1 MTDQNKSVLEG
12 IRELTPHIIA
22 RGAEI
27 EAARRIPLD
36 IVQSLKSAG
45 VFRMFVPRSHGGLE
59 LALPT
64 GLEAIRALGRVDGSV
79 GWTAMIGS
87 GSALFASL
95 LPRETY
101 DRIYER
107 GPDVIFAGS
116 SQPVGKA
123 ETTADGGRGLA
134 VRPQLLEQAQ
144 PMLGPR
150 HATHASPPSNLRPNV
165 IYPCH
170 VTSDIGVVKSPIW
183 MLGAVHRIRDNR
195 PHGT

>member
-12 IRELTPHIIA
+12 IRELTSHIIA
-22 RGAEI
+22 RAAEI

-45 VFRMFVPRSHGGLE
+45 VFCMFVPRSHGGPE

-95 LPRETY
+95 LPGETY

-123 ETTADGGRGLA
+123 ETTADGWRVNGR
-134 VRPQLLEQAQ
+134 
-144 PMLGPR
+144 
-150 HATHASPPSNLRPNV
+150 
-165 IYPCH
+165 
-170 VTSDIGVVKSPIW
+170 
-183 MLGAVHRIRDNR
+183 
-195 PHGT
+195 